1 MFSWAGFFLL
11 LLASH
16 QGWPAC
22 ETPYKSHSLEYLL
35 VRYVALGQHART
47 NGNIQRLWCKRRF
60 PVKQDKQVI
69 NCITLGLAIYGWSIV
84 ILLSCFCLSGARVH
98 TCLYTNL
105 VVSGRWLAY
114 VIFFLENISRK
125 AQRSVKPI
133 QFSFLRLNNEKSGK
147 FYNNWANRGVGTF
160 SF

>member
-1 MFSWAGFFLL
+1 MFSCAGVFLL

-16 QGWPAC
+16 PGWPAC
-22 ETPYKSHSLEYLL
+22 ETPYKSHSQEYLL

-84 ILLSCFCLSGARVH
+84 ILLSCFRNILFANEVRCSPRKHPRSVA
-98 TCLYTNL
+98 LYGL
-105 VVSGRWLAY
+105 HQWLA
-114 VIFFLENISRK
+114 INPTTLFPTMTAMNDDLIKLLNWCFNN
-125 AQRSVKPI
+125 
-133 QFSFLRLNNEKSGK
+133 RLLLNPDKTK
-147 FYNNWANRGVGTF
+147 LIKQ
-160 SF
+160 

>member
-1 MFSWAGFFLL
+1 M
-11 LLASH
+11 
-16 QGWPAC
+16 
-22 ETPYKSHSLEYLL
+22 
-35 VRYVALGQHART
+35 VNR
-47 NGNIQRLWCKRRF
+47 
-60 PVKQDKQVI
+60 
-69 NCITLGLAIYGWSIV
+69 
-84 ILLSCFCLSGARVH
+84 
-98 TCLYTNL
+98 NL
-105 VVSGRWLAY
+105 VKLFLFIRGTCPYLFVCQPRSQIDGPRWLAY